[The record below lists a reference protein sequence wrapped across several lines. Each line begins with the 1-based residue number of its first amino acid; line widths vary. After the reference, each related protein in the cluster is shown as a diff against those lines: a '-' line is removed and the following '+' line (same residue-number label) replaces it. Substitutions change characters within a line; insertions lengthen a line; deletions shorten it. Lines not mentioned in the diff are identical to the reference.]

1 MLLDAQA
8 TQQLVGCDAEACMT
22 QIGKLVEAD
31 GSILKETMGD
41 YLHPTNKGYEVMGA
55 AIDAQL
61 KAWSL

>member
-1 MLLDAQA
+1 MRISTVTD
-8 TQQLVGCDAEACMT
+8 
-22 QIGKLVEAD
+22 KLVQPD

>member
-1 MLLDAQA
+1 LN
-8 TQQLVGCDAEACMT
+8 
-22 QIGKLVEAD
+22 
-31 GSILKETMGD
+31 D